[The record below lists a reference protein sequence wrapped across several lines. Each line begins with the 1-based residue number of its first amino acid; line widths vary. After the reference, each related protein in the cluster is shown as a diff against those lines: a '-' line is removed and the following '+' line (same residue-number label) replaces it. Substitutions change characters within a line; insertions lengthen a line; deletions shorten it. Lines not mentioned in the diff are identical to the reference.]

1 MTVIILILTIIF
13 PDATIQSKVFQ
24 APKSET
30 MKHCETVVI
39 PGAVRNMIRSV
50 PFANSVTGVCFE
62 VKLDLKS
69 A

>member
-1 MTVIILILTIIF
+1 
-13 PDATIQSKVFQ
+13 
-24 APKSET
+24 
-30 MKHCETVVI
+30 
-39 PGAVRNMIRSV
+39 MIRSV